1 MITYVAAAG
10 VNEVISTDAAILER
24 IIVGA
29 DVGSSIIEV
38 SNSSTDGDGDVKV
51 LLAGDAL
58 KGVYEIG
65 AEFRD
70 GITADITLQSNVS
83 FVWRPMSA

>member
-10 VNEVISTDAAILER
+10 VNEVISTGPAILER

-29 DVGSSIIEV
+29 DVGSSVIEV
-38 SNSSTDGDGDVKV
+38 SNSASDGDGDVKV

-58 KGVYEIG
+58 KGVYEVR

-70 GITADITLQSNVS
+70 GITADITLQSNIS
-83 FVWRPMSA
+83 FVWRPMAA